1 MVNFLLE
8 GEHHLFTLIAN
19 EMSTLSTG
27 CLRCR
32 HEKHYVPVWTPVYTA
47 TSSTETYLICDDK
60 IQIGASK
67 LFSVTETAVKSPFL
81 CVNNT
86 MRYGFRSSAR
96 PMRGI
101 VWT

>member
-1 MVNFLLE
+1 
-8 GEHHLFTLIAN
+8 
-19 EMSTLSTG
+19 MSTLSTG
-27 CLRCR
+27 CLQCG

-47 TSSTETYLICDDK
+47 TSSTETYLIFDDTLSM
-60 IQIGASK
+60 GAEK
-67 LFSVTETAVKSPFL
+67 LFSDTETALKSPLL

-86 MRYGFRSSAR
+86 MRYGFHSSAR